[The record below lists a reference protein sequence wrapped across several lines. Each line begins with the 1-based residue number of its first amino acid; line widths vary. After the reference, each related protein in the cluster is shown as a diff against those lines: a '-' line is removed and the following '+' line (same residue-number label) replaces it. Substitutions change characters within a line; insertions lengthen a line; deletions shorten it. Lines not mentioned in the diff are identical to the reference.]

1 MPGTDLDIKILEARC
16 TILENNLKKSLNL
29 MQQLVNQVSIMNESI
44 IDMNGRLI
52 SLEREIKELKDDT

>member
-44 IDMNGRLI
+44 TDMNGRLI
-52 SLEREIKELKDDT
+52 ELEKQLNKE